1 METILIAG
9 LILGITSNLHCIGM
23 CGPIAMAIPVNRKS
37 NWSILSG
44 VLQYNFGRILTYALL
59 GAIVGSIGVTVE
71 TFGFLQWLSIIAG
84 VFMILFAWRKWIS
97 SKIEA
102 KLPMFGIQ
110 SIISKGL
117 GKVITSGSP
126 FKLSL
131 LGMLNGLLPCGMVY
145 VALMNALLAGNMLMS
160 ANAMIAFGIGT
171 LPSMI
176 AVGFAANRITAS
188 MRQKLNK
195 TVPYLLTVVGM
206 LIILRGMNLDIPYIS
221 PKVTVTKT
229 EVEGDAN
236 NATQVEMSCCHKK
249 SSCDKE

>member
-1 METILIAG
+1 METIFLAG

-44 VLQYNFGRILTYALL
+44 ILQYNFGRILTYAAL

-97 SKIEA
+97 MKLET
-102 KLPMFGIQ
+102 KLPMFGVQ
-110 SIISKGL
+110 SLISKGL

-145 VALMNALLAGNMLMS
+145 VALMNALLAGNMLSS

-176 AVGFAANRITAS
+176 AVGFAANRINANV
-188 MRQKLNK
+188 RQKLNK
-195 TVPYLLTVVGM
+195 AVPYLLTVVGV
-206 LIILRGMNLDIPYIS
+206 LIILRGMNLDIPFIS

-229 EVEGDAN
+229 EVKGEM
-236 NATQVEMSCCHKK
+236 NAAPKVEMSCCHKK
-249 SSCDKE
+249 TACEKE